1 MSRLDSKTGYLKKNW
16 LSMDAEEVTVPP
28 SDHQRA
34 PVKSMLIPLTA
45 SCRTVGANLSLL
57 ALIVIPSTFR

>member
-1 MSRLDSKTGYLKKNW
+1 
-16 LSMDAEEVTVPP
+16 MDTEEVTVPS

-34 PVKSMLIPLTA
+34 QVKSVLIPLTT

-57 ALIVIPSTFR
+57 ALIVIPTTFR

>member
-1 MSRLDSKTGYLKKNW
+1 
-16 LSMDAEEVTVPP
+16 MDAEEVTVPS

-34 PVKSMLIPLTA
+34 PVKSVLIPLTA

-57 ALIVIPSTFR
+57 ALIVIPWTSR